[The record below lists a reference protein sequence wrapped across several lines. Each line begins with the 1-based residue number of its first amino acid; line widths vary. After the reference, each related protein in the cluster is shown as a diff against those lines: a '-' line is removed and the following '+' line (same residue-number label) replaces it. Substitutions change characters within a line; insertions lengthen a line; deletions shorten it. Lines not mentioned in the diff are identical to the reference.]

1 MAIIKAFRGFRPA
14 VELADK
20 VVTKPYDSYSQ
31 DQIRRILADNPQSF
45 LHVIQ
50 PDFVDKKRTRPNT
63 IARFKKSKQRF
74 LEFTELGTL
83 VQDKEPSLYVYTQT
97 IEGRDHTGIIGC
109 AAVDDYMTNVIRK
122 HENTLTD
129 REEVLKNYLK
139 ECDINAEPVCLTY
152 RPVKAI
158 KDITEAIQQT
168 QPDYDFI
175 TTDKIRHQLWKVS
188 SAEQVHQIVTEFSR
202 IPFIYIADGHHRTSS
217 SVLFAQEQRAQN
229 PNYTGEE
236 AFNYFMAIYFPD
248 DELQIYE
255 FNRLVKDLNNQTPN
269 ELLDHLAQD
278 FEVEKKYLVP
288 FKPEHEQQFGLY
300 LDKCWYSLTLK
311 KEVFVTPGIVP
322 SLDVSILYDHILA
335 PFLGVKD
342 LKTDGR
348 VGFLSGARGTN
359 ELMRLVDSGK
369 YSCAFT
375 LFPVKGAQFYAISDT
390 GKIMPPKST
399 WIAPKLRSGMVVY
412 SLGES

>member
-1 MAIIKAFRGFRPA
+1 MAIIKAFRGLRPPA
-14 VELADK
+14 EIADK
-20 VVTKPYDSYSQ
+20 VVTKPYDSYSY
-31 DQIRRILADNPQSF
+31 DQIRRILADNAKSF

-50 PDFVDKKRTRPNT
+50 PDFADKKRTKPNSL
-63 IARFKKSKQRF
+63 ARFKKSKQRF
-74 LEFTELGTL
+74 VEFTQQGILK
-83 VQDKEPSLYVYTQT
+83 QDDSPSLYIYCQT

-109 AAVDDYMTNVIRK
+109 ASVDDYENKIIRK

-152 RPVKAI
+152 RPVKTI
-158 KDITEAIQQT
+158 KDLTESIKQHK
-168 QPDYDFI
+168 PDFDFE
-175 TTDKIRHQLWKVS
+175 TVDKIKHRLWKVS
-188 SAEQVHQIVTEFSR
+188 DEEQVHQIVTEFSR
-202 IPFIYIADGHHRTSS
+202 IPFIYIADGHHRTTS
-217 SVLFAQEQRAQN
+217 SVLLAQELREQN
-229 PNYTGEE
+229 PDYTGDE

-248 DELQIYE
+248 DELKIYE
-255 FNRLVKDLNNQTPN
+255 FNRLVKDLDGQSPE
-269 ELLDHLAQD
+269 ELLERLSYD
-278 FEVEKKYLVP
+278 FEVEKKYLAP
-288 FKPEHEQQFGLY
+288 FKPKGEKQFGLY
-300 LDKCWYSLTLK
+300 LNKCWYSLTLK
-311 KEVFVTPGIVP
+311 KHVFVTPGIVP

-335 PFLGVKD
+335 PLLGVKD
-342 LKTDGR
+342 LKTDSR
-348 VGFLSGARGTN
+348 VGFLSGARGTG

-412 SLGES
+412 SLSQ

>member
-1 MAIIKAFRGFRPA
+1 MAIIKAFRGFRPPA
-14 VELADK
+14 EVADK

-31 DQIRRILADNPQSF
+31 DQIRRILAENPQSF

-50 PDFVDKKRTRPNT
+50 PDFSDKKRTKPNS
-63 IARFKKSKQRF
+63 IVRFKKSKQRF
-74 LEFTELGTL
+74 IEFTQKGVLA
-83 VQDKEPSLYVYTQT
+83 QDQEPSLYIYTQT
-97 IEGRDHTGIIGC
+97 IEGQNHTGIIGC
-109 AAVDDYMTNVIRK
+109 ASADDYLNNVIRK

-129 REEVLKNYLK
+129 REETLKNYLK

-158 KDITEAIQQT
+158 KDLTEAIQQSK
-168 QPDYDFI
+168 PDYDFV
-175 TTDKIRHQLWKVS
+175 TTDKIRHRLWKVS
-188 SAEQVHQIVTEFSR
+188 DAEQVHHIITEFSR
-202 IPFIYIADGHHRTSS
+202 IPFIYIADGHHRTAS
-217 SVLFAQEQRAQN
+217 SVLFTQEQREKN
-229 PNYTGEE
+229 PDYTGEE

-248 DELQIYE
+248 DELKIYE
-255 FNRLVKDLNNQTPN
+255 FNRLVKDLNGQTPP
-269 ELLDHLAQD
+269 EFLEKLSQD

-288 FKPEHEQQFGLY
+288 FKPAQDQQFGLY
-300 LDKCWYSLTLK
+300 LDKCWYSLSLK
-311 KEVFVTPGIVP
+311 KDVFVTPGIVP

-335 PFLGVKD
+335 PLLGVKD

-375 LFPVKGAQFYAISDT
+375 LFPVKGSQFYAISDT

-412 SLGES
+412 GLG

>member
-1 MAIIKAFRGFRPA
+1 MAIIKAFKGYRPPA
-14 VELADK
+14 AIADK

-31 DQIRRILADNPQSF
+31 DQIRRILADNPKSF

-50 PDFVDKKRTRPNT
+50 PDFSDKKRTKANT
-63 IARFKKSKQRF
+63 PARFKKSKQRF
-74 LEFTELGTL
+74 VEFTEQDIL
-83 VQDKEPSLYVYTQT
+83 VQDDTPSLYIYCQT
-97 IEGRDHTGIIGC
+97 IEGHDHTGIIGC
-109 AAVDDYMTNVIRK
+109 AAADDYLENVIRK

-129 REEVLKNYLK
+129 REETLKNYLK
-139 ECDINAEPVCLTY
+139 ECDINAEPICLTY

-158 KDITEAIQQT
+158 KDLTENIKQGK
-168 QPDYDFI
+168 PDFDFE
-175 TTDKIRHQLWKVS
+175 TPDKIRHQLWKVS
-188 SAEQVHQIVTEFSR
+188 NSEQLQHIITEFSR
-202 IPFIYIADGHHRTSS
+202 IPFIYIADGHHRTAS
-217 SVLFAQEQRAQN
+217 SVLLAQELRAQK

-248 DELQIYE
+248 DELKIYE
-255 FNRLVKDLNNQTPN
+255 FNRLVKDLNGQTPE
-269 ELLDHLAQD
+269 ELLGKLSQD
-278 FEVEKKYLVP
+278 FTIEKKYLNP
-288 FKPEHEQQFGLY
+288 YKPEHEQQFGIY
-300 LDKCWYSLTLK
+300 LNKCWYSLTLK

-335 PFLGVKD
+335 PLLGVKD
-342 LKTDGR
+342 LKTDSR
-348 VGFLSGARGTN
+348 VGFLSGARGTG

-412 SLGES
+412 SLSQ